1 MVSKLIS
8 SVLRQRLLVV
18 ACVIAL
24 LMGGLFA
31 FKALNIEAYPDPSPP
46 TVEVIAQNPGW
57 SAEEMERQ
65 ITVPLETQ
73 LNGMP
78 GLDHIRSISLFGLT
92 DIKCYFKYET
102 DYNYDRQEV
111 LNRLQ
116 MVQLPPG
123 VQPQLSPTSAIG
135 EIYRYQ
141 LAGKGYSLMDLK
153 VTEDWV
159 LERQFKQV
167 PGVIDVVSFGGET
180 KEFHVEL
187 DPNQLVAF
195 NVSISQVLAA
205 LSNSNANVGANYLE
219 LGVQSYNVRGIGLF
233 KDTEDI
239 AHVAVASKNG
249 TPIYLKQL
257 GQVNIGAKVPM
268 GRVGKDEQDDIV
280 QGVVLMRRG
289 EQSLPTLARVRQ
301 KVEQLNHGGLPKGM
315 RIVPYYD
322 RTNLINLT
330 THTVTHT
337 LIAGMVLV
345 ACILL
350 AFLGDLRA
358 SLVVALTIPLSL
370 LFTFILM
377 VLRGESANL
386 ISMGAIDFGIIVDA
400 SVVMVENICRH
411 FAELGTAHGTI
422 PHRKVLAVQM
432 AAQEVSRPIFFS
444 SAIIVA
450 AFLPLFTMTGVEGK
464 VFGPMALTY
473 GFALTGALLL
483 ALTLSPVL
491 ASLLLKARHD
501 EKDTLLVRLIRWL
514 YSPLLRGALTHPLIT
529 VIIALLA
536 LAATL
541 TALPFIGGEF
551 MPKLEE
557 GNLWVRATMPNT
569 ISYSYATQLINQ
581 MRRVFTHYP
590 EVVDVVSQLGRPE
603 DGTEATGYFNG
614 EFFVNLKPHEAWRP
628 GLTKSALV
636 RRIEDELHHIPGVD
650 YNFSQ
655 TIQDNV
661 EEAMS
666 GVKGENSLKL
676 FGADL
681 DKLEALAHQ
690 IEQIMRTV
698 PGVADLSVFGSLG
711 QPNLLIRTNRQLA
724 ARYGV
729 LPGDV
734 NSTVLAAI
742 GGQAA
747 TQVLEGDRRFDVV
760 VRFLPQYRSTI
771 EAIGNIPVSTSDGGN
786 VPLRQ
791 VAEISKQT
799 GASFVYREDNTRY
812 IPVKFSVRGRDLQ
825 STIAEAEAK
834 IRQQITLPPGYH
846 YEWAGEFQ
854 ELQAAVQ
861 RLLIVVPVSLALIF
875 FLLYGTFGNLR
886 DAALL
891 IGTVPLALIGGIVS
905 LLVTH
910 TNFSISAAV
919 GFISLFGVSVLGGV
933 ILVSRIKQLEQ
944 EGLPLIAAIQRG
956 AELQL
961 RPVLMA
967 ALAAAI
973 GLLPASVATGI
984 GSETQQPLARV
995 VVGGMV
1001 TSAVLILL
1009 VLPAMYRLLYQRDKR
1024 SLAPANNSV
1033 IQESPVAPPA
1043 PSGPEVPRIS
1053 QLSTPTHVAW

>member
-1 MVSKLIS
+1 MVSKLIDAI
-8 SVLRQRLLVV
+8 LGQRLLIVSFSV
-18 ACVIAL
+18 L
-24 LMGGLFA
+24 LFIVGVYA
-31 FKALNIEAYPDPSPP
+31 FRVLNIEAYPDPSPP

-65 ITVPLETQ
+65 ITVPIETQ

-78 GLDHIRSISLFGLT
+78 GLDHLRSISLFGLT
-92 DIKCYFKYET
+92 DIKCYFKYDT
-102 DYNYDRQEV
+102 DYNFDRQEV

-123 VQPQLSPTSAIG
+123 VQPQLSPTSAVG

-141 LAGKGYSLMDLK
+141 LVGQRHSLMDLK
-153 VTEDWV
+153 VAQDWI

-167 PGVIDVVSFGGET
+167 PGVIDVVSFGGQT

-187 DPNQLVAF
+187 DPNKLVAF
-195 NVSISQVLAA
+195 NVSISQALAA
-205 LSNSNANVGANYLE
+205 LASSNANVGANYLE

-239 AHVAVASKNG
+239 ANVAIPSSTKNG
-249 TPIYLKQL
+249 APVYIKQL
-257 GQVNIGAKVPM
+257 GNVSIGAKVAM
-268 GRVGKDEQDDIV
+268 GRVGKDEADDIV

-289 EQSLPTLARVRQ
+289 EKSLPTLERVRQ
-301 KVEQLNHGGLPKGM
+301 KVEQINHGILPPGM

-322 RTNLINLT
+322 RTNLINIT

-337 LIAGMVLV
+337 LIEGMVLV
-345 ACILL
+345 ALILL

-358 SLVVALTIPLSL
+358 SLVVALSIPLSL

-411 FAELGTAHGTI
+411 LAALGPSRRHIGQM
-422 PHRKVLAVQM
+422 KVLAVQL

-483 ALTLSPVL
+483 ALTFSPVMASIVVKPQSEEHETFVVRVVRRVYSRFL
-491 ASLLLKARHD
+491 AAALSRPWTTVMIA
-501 EKDTLLVRLIRWL
+501 VI
-514 YSPLLRGALTHPLIT
+514 ALTIT
-529 VIIALLA
+529 LS
-536 LAATL
+536 T
-541 TALPFIGGEF
+541 LPFIGGEF

-557 GNLWVRATMPNT
+557 GNLWIRAMMPNT
-569 ISYSYATQLINQ
+569 VSFSYARQLADQ
-581 MRRVFTHYP
+581 MQLTFKKYP
-590 EVVDVVSQLGRPE
+590 EVTDVVSQLGRPE
-603 DGTEATGYFNG
+603 DGTDPTSYFNC
-614 EFFVNLKPHEAWRP
+614 EFFVNLKPREYWRAGVDKP
-628 GLTKSALV
+628 ELV
-636 RRIEDELHHIPGVD
+636 RQIEAELRQIPGVN

-666 GVKGENSLKL
+666 GVKGENSIKL
-676 FGADL
+676 FGSNLEDL
-681 DKLEALAHQ
+681 ESTANRLAKV
-690 IEQIMRTV
+690 MGTV
-698 PGVADLSVFGSLG
+698 QGVADLSVLTELG
-711 QPNLLIRTNRQLA
+711 QPNLLVRVDRERA

-734 NSTVLAAI
+734 NGIVQATI
-742 GGQAA
+742 GGQAVS
-747 TQVLEGDRRFDVV
+747 QVLDGERRFDVV
-760 VRFLPQYRSTI
+760 VRFLPQYRNNVDTI
-771 EAIGNIPVSTSDGGN
+771 SNIPVSMPDGGRI
-786 VPLRQ
+786 PLKQ
-791 VAEISKQT
+791 VAEIVKQT
-799 GASFVYREDNTRY
+799 GASFIYREDNGRY
-812 IPVKFSVRGRDLQ
+812 IPIKFSVRGRDLQ
-825 STIAEAEAK
+825 STIAEAEGK
-834 IRQQITLPPGYH
+834 IAEQIKLPAGYH

-854 ELQAAVQ
+854 ELQAAVA
-861 RLLIVVPVSLALIF
+861 RLEIVVPISLLIVF
-875 FLLYGTFGNLR
+875 FLLYSMFRSLR
-886 DAALL
+886 DALL
-891 IGTVPLALIGGIVS
+891 LLGTVPLALIGGMLS
-905 LLVTH
+905 LLATH

-933 ILVSRIKQLEQ
+933 ILVSRIQQLR
-944 EGLPLIAAIQRG
+944 EGGYSLRDAVAKG
-956 AELQL
+956 SELQL

-967 ALAAAI
+967 ALAADI

-984 GSETQQPLARV
+984 GSETQKPLARV

-1001 TSAVLILL
+1001 TSAILILL
-1009 VLPAMYRLLYQRDKR
+1009 VLPAMYLIVHRWAERR
-1024 SLAPANNSV
+1024 ATVREPMEAEPAS
-1033 IQESPVAPPA
+1033 E
-1043 PSGPEVPRIS
+1043 
-1053 QLSTPTHVAW
+1053 